1 MSGTG
6 LPFWRGSGSLE
17 RLGGSRF
24 EAFEES
30 APTAMSH
37 HRLICY
43 VVDPANPERFIIQ
56 AAVRQLTE
64 GKLLAYPTETLYGL
78 GADPRQSAALER
90 LLRAKG
96 RSAEH
101 GVPLVAGS
109 REQIEAHVGRL
120 PLIGHRLADS
130 FWPGPL
136 TLVIPAYPTLSGLL
150 LGGRNTVAVRVPSHP
165 VARGLAD
172 ELGHPVTST
181 SANRS
186 GSSAA
191 RTATEAVD
199 ALGPELGIVL
209 DGGVTEGGE
218 PSTIVDVQ
226 TSMPVLLRAGKV
238 PWDCVLQSLA

>member
-1 MSGTG
+1 MA
-6 LPFWRGSGSLE
+6 
-17 RLGGSRF
+17 RLGGSRM
-24 EAFEES
+24 EASEES
-30 APTAMSH
+30 APTAMSN
-37 HRLICY
+37 RGPICY
-43 VVDPANPERFIIQ
+43 AVDSANPERFIIQ
-56 AAVRQLTE
+56 AAVRQLIE

-78 GADPRQSAALER
+78 GADPRQSAALGR

-96 RSAEH
+96 RSAER

-120 PLIGHRLADS
+120 PMLGHRLADS

-136 TLVIPAYPTLSGLL
+136 TLVIRAYPTLSGLL
-150 LGGRNTVAVRVPSHP
+150 LGGRNTVAVRVPGHP

-172 ELGHPVTST
+172 ELGHPITST

-191 RTATEAVD
+191 RTMTEVVD

-226 TSMPVLLRAGKV
+226 SSMPVLLREGKV
-238 PWDCVLQSLA
+238 PWDRVLQSLS

>member
-1 MSGTG
+1 MD
-6 LPFWRGSGSLE
+6 

-30 APTAMSH
+30 APTAMSNR
-37 HRLICY
+37 RLICY

-56 AAVRQLTE
+56 AAVRQLIE

-96 RSAEH
+96 RSTEH

-150 LGGRNTVAVRVPSHP
+150 LGGRNTVAVRVPGHP